1 LTYVAYE
8 NSVVP
13 NISPLNAKDDV
24 ELGTVL
30 VKEKQIYLQFDFG
43 LQQAFFHR
51 FSLNS
56 RGSKLKI
63 FSKLN
68 NFLLNSSKFPS

>member
-1 LTYVAYE
+1 MAYE

-30 VKEKQIYLQFDFG
+30 MKEKQIYTVEFDCG
-43 LQQAFFHR
+43 LNCFTC
-51 FSLNS
+51 L
-56 RGSKLKI
+56 I
-63 FSKLN
+63 FEKAID
-68 NFLLNSSKFPS
+68 FLPALTLIS